1 VKFVRA
7 TALNCSPLQ
16 QTIGAWRTVFY
27 IGAAVYVFGT
37 VVYGLLG
44 SGEVQPWAML
54 PKKTDEQAEQELEHL
69 KDNKDK
75 DQEKEKPNEREMVEV
90 A

>member
-1 VKFVRA
+1 VKLLRV
-7 TALNCSPLQ
+7 TALNCSLLQ

-27 IGAAVYVFGT
+27 LGAAVYVFGT
-37 VVYGLLG
+37 VFYGLLG

-54 PKKTDEQAEQELEHL
+54 PKKPEEPTEQELQQL
-69 KDNKDK
+69 KDKE
-75 DQEKEKPNEREMVEV
+75 QEKEKTNEREMVEV